1 MVYVSQNDLFDF
13 GSLQKKTLT
22 YSMLQLLGSFVK
34 LKDRKHFSY
43 FIEQYSG
50 FSWLLGFRKI
60 IICFECHFAK

>member
-43 FIEQYSG
+43 FIEQFSG
-50 FSWLLGFRKI
+50 FS
-60 IICFECHFAK
+60 

>member
-22 YSMLQLLGSFVK
+22 YSMLLLGSFVK

-50 FSWLLGFRKI
+50 FS
-60 IICFECHFAK
+60 